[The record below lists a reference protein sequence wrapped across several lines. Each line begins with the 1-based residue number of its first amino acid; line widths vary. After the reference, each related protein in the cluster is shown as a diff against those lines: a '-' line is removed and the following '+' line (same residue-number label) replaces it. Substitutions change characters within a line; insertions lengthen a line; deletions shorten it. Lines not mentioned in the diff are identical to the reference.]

1 MSRRSGWT
9 AGKIV
14 ALILAAIVGAC
25 IVLGIVFRKELAV
38 IWGDFTRY
46 IERVEEEVP
55 DEEGEKDNAT
65 DDAGDNTATA
75 EKYDNMSVSGVENNG
90 ITLAMVPMLASD
102 LSAQAESGLTITATV
117 LPSQATD
124 KTLDWS
130 VEPVDASSEWVQGKT
145 VTDYV
150 TVTGTETGATVE
162 CLNPFGAQLLVKAT
176 SRSNPEVY
184 ATCTLDYYA
193 RVIGAKLNFDYLAPF
208 TNKDVSM
215 AMTKTVN
222 VIPSFENMA
231 NMAITEDMCF
241 SAISIDFEI
250 SDYTIP
256 LSEEASVTKE
266 YKITPGFYDHIEDSF
281 PADIP
286 LAVGGPAYIPLYRSD
301 LTEINLKYFGLK
313 WQWDVNFAWVV
324 TLKPTY
330 ALEGGWEERIKDKGA
345 AYLAL
350 ANSYTEPA
358 VLFHASYKDNMNDVD
373 FYISLSY
380 QKDYFAIDVENLE
393 FDQTGAV
400 M

>member
-1 MSRRSGWT
+1 MSRKGSS
-9 AGKIV
+9 AGKFI
-14 ALILAAIVGAC
+14 AIILAMIVGAC

-55 DEEGEKDNAT
+55 NEDEGNTDGST

-193 RVIGAKLNFDYLAPF
+193 RVIGAKLNFSNNSFSMTQAEKPNVVPSLEKMGNAPI
-208 TNKDVSM
+208 TTDLCVSDI
-215 AMTKTVN
+215 N
-222 VIPSFENMA
+222 
-231 NMAITEDMCF
+231 
-241 SAISIDFEI
+241 IDFEL

-256 LSEEASVTKE
+256 LNEEEATAIKN
-266 YKITPGFYDHIEDSF
+266 YQITQGFYEHIEDSF
-281 PADIP
+281 STNI
-286 LAVGGPAYIPLYRSD
+286 GGTSQPIMSRSD
-301 LTEINLKYFGLK
+301 FTEINLKYFGLK
-313 WQWDVNFAWVV
+313 WQWEVNPSIQAYPSYMLNGFVA
-324 TLKPTY
+324 
-330 ALEGGWEERIKDKGA
+330 RIESHGA
-345 AYLAL
+345 EYLAL

-358 VLFHASYKDNMNDVD
+358 VVFHASYKDNMNDVD
-373 FYISLSY
+373 FYFTLSY